1 MPKFLSMLFASLLGT
16 SIATSLV
23 GAAVA
28 SEIVCNRDTDLG
40 HTLNLPIYCWK
51 DNTQPIKAIILA
63 IHGATLHA
71 GVFDETAKHLA
82 AEGYVVY
89 ATDMRG
95 FGRWQAESNTFNSD
109 SGIHYSQSKEDLLLI
124 LNQLR
129 QDYPRTKIFPM
140 GESVGANL
148 AIWIASNEPK
158 FIDGAII
165 SSPCIKSILHPSAK
179 TAIGITKM
187 FLNPNKKLE
196 LKPHIQPYLSDDGRV
211 TDGYINDPSI
221 MKQLSTVELLKSM
234 KTNKQA
240 LAGVKDIPAQ
250 LPLLIMAGQKDEIYS
265 SKAVP
270 DFANSMG
277 SLFKTVVIEPSK
289 GHLLLETKFVEPA
302 VLTLIDDWLAKA
314 TGSAPEAHMQTSQVA
329 PETVPAI

>member
-1 MPKFLSMLFASLLGT
+1 MPKFLSLVFASLLST
-16 SIATSLV
+16 SIAINLL
-23 GAAVA
+23 GEAWA
-28 SEIVCNRDTDLG
+28 SEIVCDQETDLG

-51 DNTQPIKAIILA
+51 DSTQPMKAIILA

-71 GVFDETAKHLA
+71 GTFDETAKHLA
-82 AEGYVVY
+82 GDGYVVY
-89 ATDMRG
+89 AIDMRG
-95 FGRWQAESNTFNSD
+95 FGRWRLESNNFNAD
-109 SGIHYSQSKEDLLLI
+109 NGIHYSQSKEDLLLV

-129 QDYPRTKIFPM
+129 QDYPRIKIFPM

-165 SSPCIKSILHPSAK
+165 CSPCIKSILHKTPD
-179 TAIGITKM
+179 TAIGIVKM
-187 FLNPNKKLE
+187 FLTPNKKLA
-196 LKPHIQPYLSDDGRV
+196 LKPHIQPYLSDDERV
-211 TDGYINDPSI
+211 TDGYINDPNI
-221 MKQLSTVELLKSM
+221 MKDLSTVELLKSM

-250 LPLLIMAGQKDEIYS
+250 MPLLIMAGQKDEIYS

-270 DFANSMG
+270 DLANSMG

-314 TGSAPEAHMQTSQVA
+314 TSGAPEALVQTSQVA
-329 PETVPAI
+329 PQTVPAL

>member
-1 MPKFLSMLFASLLGT
+1 MPKFLSLLFASLLST
-16 SIATSLV
+16 SIATSFH
-23 GAAVA
+23 GAAAADEV
-28 SEIVCNRDTDLG
+28 VCDRDTDLG
-40 HTLNLPIYCWK
+40 HSLNLPIYCWK
-51 DNTQPIKAIILA
+51 DSTQPMKAIILA

-71 GVFDETAKHLA
+71 GTFDETAKHLA
-82 AEGYVVY
+82 GEGYVVY
-89 ATDMRG
+89 AIDMRG
-95 FGRWQAESNTFNSD
+95 FGRWRTESNSFNAD

-165 SSPCIKSILHPSAK
+165 SSPCIKSILHKTPK
-179 TAIGITKM
+179 TAIGIVKM
-187 FLNPNKKLE
+187 FINPNKKLA
-196 LKPHIQPYLSDDGRV
+196 LKPHIQPYLSDDERV
-211 TDGYINDPSI
+211 TDGYINDPNI
-221 MKQLSTVELLKSM
+221 MKDLSTVELLKSM

-302 VLTLIDDWLAKA
+302 VLTLIDGWLAKA
-314 TGSAPEAHMQTSQVA
+314 TGISPEAVTQTSQAA
-329 PETVPAI
+329 PETVPAL

>member
-1 MPKFLSMLFASLLGT
+1 MPKFLSLLLASLLGT
-16 SIATSLV
+16 SIATSWLS
-23 GAAVA
+23 AAA
-28 SEIVCNRDTDLG
+28 SEVVCDLETALG
-40 HTLNLPIYCWK
+40 HSLNLPIYCWK
-51 DNTQPIKAIILA
+51 DNTQPMKAIILA

-71 GVFDETAKHLA
+71 ATFDETAKHLA
-82 AEGYVVY
+82 AKGYVVY

-95 FGRWQAESNTFNSD
+95 FGRWQAESETFNAD
-109 SGIHYSQSKEDLLLI
+109 NGIHYSQSKQDLLLI

-165 SSPCIKSILHPSAK
+165 SSPCIKSIMHPSAK
-179 TAIGITKM
+179 MAVGITKM
-187 FLNPNKKLE
+187 FFSPNKKYA
-196 LKPHIQPYLSDDGRV
+196 LKPHIQPYLSDDTRV
-211 TDGYINDPSI
+211 TDAYMNDPRI
-221 MKQLSTVELLKSM
+221 MKDLTSVELIKSM

-240 LAGVKDIPAQ
+240 LSGVKDIPAQ
-250 LPLLIMAGQKDEIYS
+250 LPLLIMAGGKDEIYS

-270 DFANSMG
+270 DMANAMG
-277 SLFKTVVIEPSK
+277 SRFKTVVIEPSK

-302 VLTLIDDWLAKA
+302 VLTLIDDWLAKT
-314 TGSAPEAHMQTSQVA
+314 TGNEPRELVQTSQRI
-329 PETVPAI
+329 PDTTPAL